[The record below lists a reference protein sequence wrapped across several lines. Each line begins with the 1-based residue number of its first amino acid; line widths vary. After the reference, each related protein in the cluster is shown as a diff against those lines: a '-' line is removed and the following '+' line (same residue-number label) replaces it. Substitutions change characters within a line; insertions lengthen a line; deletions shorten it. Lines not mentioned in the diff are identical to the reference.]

1 MCGRNMRAVDTNI
14 VIRLIVRDDPGQV
27 ARAEAF
33 VGPGAWV
40 SNLVLAETVWVL
52 GSVYGLN
59 RDRIA
64 IALGMLIEHHNLVL
78 QEENAVAAAL
88 AEFKRQK
95 AVGFVDCLVVQ
106 VARKMG
112 HLPLG
117 TFDKSLSRLDDA
129 LEP

>member
-1 MCGRNMRAVDTNI
+1 MRAVDAN
-14 VIRLIVRDDPGQV
+14 VVVRLIVRDDTGQV

-33 VGPGAWV
+33 VAPGAWV
-40 SNLVLAETVWVL
+40 SHLVLAETVWVL
-52 GSVYGLN
+52 SSVYGLN

-64 IALGMLIEHHNLVL
+64 IALGMLIEHHNLAL
-78 QEENAVAAAL
+78 QDENTVAAAL

-95 AVGFVDCLVVQ
+95 TVGFVDCLIVEVS
-106 VARKMG
+106 RKMG

-117 TFDKSLSRLDDA
+117 TFDKALSRLDDA

>member
-1 MCGRNMRAVDTNI
+1 MRAVDTNI
-14 VIRLIVRDDPGQV
+14 VVRLIVRDDPGQV

-33 VGPGAWV
+33 VEPGAWV
-40 SNLVLAETVWVL
+40 SHLVLAETVWAL

-64 IALGMLIEHHNLVL
+64 IALGMLIDHHNLVL
-78 QEENAVAAAL
+78 KEESAVAAAL

-95 AVGFVDCLVVQ
+95 TVGFVDCLIVE

-117 TFDKSLSRLDDA
+117 TFDNSLSRLDGA